1 MADLKFFYGCMGSAK
16 TLRLLTTAYNFE
28 EKGIAFLVYKPK
40 LDTRD
45 GLNIIRSRA
54 GLERDCVSVD
64 GNFNFLNEVTDIT
77 KEYPAKFILI
87 DEAQFLTAEQ
97 VDQLSLIVD
106 NLNINVFC
114 YGLRTDFKTNLFEG
128 SRRLFELANDLEEIP
143 SMCECGKRTLVNA
156 RFDEFGN
163 IIFDGEQVKIGGNE
177 SYKSICRKCYNNKMA
192 QDLHSALK
200 VVK

>member
-28 EKGIAFLVYKPK
+28 EKGIPFLVYKPK

-64 GNFNFLNEVTDIT
+64 GNFNFLNEVTEIT
-77 KEYPAKFILI
+77 KEYQAKFILI

-128 SRRLFELANDLEEIP
+128 SRRLFEIANDLEEIP

-163 IIFDGEQVKIGGNE
+163 IIFDGEQVQIGGNE
-177 SYKSICRKCYNNKMA
+177 SYKSICRKCYNNKKNNS
-192 QDLHSALK
+192 H
-200 VVK
+200 

>member
-28 EKGIAFLVYKPK
+28 EKGIPFLVYKPK

-64 GNFNFLNEVTDIT
+64 GNFNFLNEVTEIT
-77 KEYPAKFILI
+77 KEYQAKFILI
-87 DEAQFLTAEQ
+87 DEAQFLTTEQ

-128 SRRLFELANDLEEIP
+128 SRRLFEIANDLEEIP

-163 IIFDGEQVKIGGNE
+163 IIFDGEQVQIGGNE
-177 SYKSICRKCYNNKMA
+177 SYKSICRKCYNNRK
-192 QDLHSALK
+192 K
-200 VVK
+200 

>member
-28 EKGIAFLVYKPK
+28 EKGIPFLVYKPK

-64 GNFNFLNEVTDIT
+64 GNFNFLNEVTEIT
-77 KEYPAKFILI
+77 KEYQAKFILI
-87 DEAQFLTAEQ
+87 DEAQFLTTEQ

-128 SRRLFELANDLEEIP
+128 SRRLFEIANDLEEIP

-156 RFDEFGN
+156 RFDELGN

-177 SYKSICRKCYNNKMA
+177 SYKSICRKCYNNRKN
-192 QDLHSALK
+192 DTI
-200 VVK
+200 

>member
-1 MADLKFFYGCMGSAK
+1 MYRKWCSYFWIYLI
-16 TLRLLTTAYNFE
+16 LR
-28 EKGIAFLVYKPK
+28 IPFLVYKPK

-64 GNFNFLNEVTDIT
+64 RNFNFLNEVTDIT

-87 DEAQFLTAEQ
+87 DEAQFLTTEQ

-128 SRRLFELANDLEEIP
+128 SRRLFEIANDLEEIP

-156 RFDEFGN
+156 RFDELGN
-163 IIFDGEQVKIGGNE
+163 IIFDGEQVQIGGNE

-192 QDLHSALK
+192 QDFHSALK

>member
-1 MADLKFFYGCMGSAK
+1 MGSAK

-28 EKGIAFLVYKPK
+28 EKGIPFLVYKPK

-54 GLERDCVSVD
+54 GLECDCVSVD

-77 KEYPAKFILI
+77 KEYQAKFILI

-128 SRRLFELANDLEEIP
+128 SRRLFEIANDLEEIP

-163 IIFDGEQVKIGGNE
+163 IIFDGEQVQIGGNE
-177 SYKSICRKCYNNKMA
+177 SYKSICRKCYNNRKNNN
-192 QDLHSALK
+192 H
-200 VVK
+200 

>member
-28 EKGIAFLVYKPK
+28 EKGIPFLVYKPK

-64 GNFNFLNEVTDIT
+64 GNFNFLNEVTEIT
-77 KEYPAKFILI
+77 KEYQAKFILI

-128 SRRLFELANDLEEIP
+128 SRRLFEIANDLEEIP

-156 RFDEFGN
+156 RFDELGN
-163 IIFDGEQVKIGGNE
+163 VIFDGEQVQIGGNE
-177 SYKSICRKCYNNKMA
+177 SYKSICRKCYNNRKNNS
-192 QDLHSALK
+192 H
-200 VVK
+200 

>member
-1 MADLKFFYGCMGSAK
+1 MADLKFFYGCMGGAK

-28 EKGIAFLVYKPK
+28 EKGIPFLVYKPK

-77 KEYPAKFILI
+77 KEYSAKFILI

-128 SRRLFELANDLEEIP
+128 SRRLFEIANDLEEIP

-163 IIFDGEQVKIGGNE
+163 IIFDGEQVQIGGNE
-177 SYKSICRKCYNNKMA
+177 SYKSICRKCYNNKKN
-192 QDLHSALK
+192 DTI
-200 VVK
+200 

>member
-28 EKGIAFLVYKPK
+28 EKGIPFLVYKPK

-64 GNFNFLNEVTDIT
+64 GNFNFLNEVTEIT
-77 KEYPAKFILI
+77 KEYQAKFILI
-87 DEAQFLTAEQ
+87 DEAQFLTTEQ

-114 YGLRTDFKTNLFEG
+114 YGLRTDFKTNLFDG
-128 SRRLFELANDLEEIP
+128 SRRLFEIANDLEEIP

-156 RFDEFGN
+156 RFDELGN
-163 IIFDGEQVKIGGNE
+163 IIFDGEQVQIGGNE
-177 SYKSICRKCYNNKMA
+177 TYKSICRKCYNKKKNNT
-192 QDLHSALK
+192 Q
-200 VVK
+200 

>member
-28 EKGIAFLVYKPK
+28 EKGIPFLVYKPK

-64 GNFNFLNEVTDIT
+64 GNFNFLNEVTEIT
-77 KEYPAKFILI
+77 KEYQAKFILI

-128 SRRLFELANDLEEIP
+128 SRRLFEIANDLEEIP

-163 IIFDGEQVKIGGNE
+163 IIFDGEQVQIGGNE
-177 SYKSICRKCYNNKMA
+177 SYKSICRKCYNNRKNNS
-192 QDLHSALK
+192 H
-200 VVK
+200 

>member
-28 EKGIAFLVYKPK
+28 EKGIPFLVYKPK

-64 GNFNFLNEVTDIT
+64 GNFNFLNEVTEIT
-77 KEYPAKFILI
+77 KEYQAKFILI

-163 IIFDGEQVKIGGNE
+163 IIFDGEQVQIGGNE

-192 QDLHSALK
+192 QDFHSALK

>member
-28 EKGIAFLVYKPK
+28 EKGIPFLVYKPK

-77 KEYPAKFILI
+77 KEYLAKFILI
-87 DEAQFLTAEQ
+87 DEAQFLTTGQ

-177 SYKSICRKCYNNKMA
+177 SYKSICRKCYNNRKN
-192 QDLHSALK
+192 DTI
-200 VVK
+200 

>member
-28 EKGIAFLVYKPK
+28 EKGIPFLVYKPK

-54 GLERDCVSVD
+54 GLERDSVSVD
-64 GNFNFLNEVTDIT
+64 GNFNFLNEVTEIT
-77 KEYPAKFILI
+77 KEYQAKFILI

-128 SRRLFELANDLEEIP
+128 SRRLFEIANDLEEIP

-163 IIFDGEQVKIGGNE
+163 IIFDGEQVQIGGNE
-177 SYKSICRKCYNNKMA
+177 SYKSICRKCYNNRKNNN
-192 QDLHSALK
+192 H
-200 VVK
+200 

>member
-28 EKGIAFLVYKPK
+28 EKGIPFLVYKPK

-64 GNFNFLNEVTDIT
+64 GNFNFLNEVTEIT
-77 KEYPAKFILI
+77 KEYQAKFILI

-128 SRRLFELANDLEEIP
+128 SRRLFEIANDLEEIP

-163 IIFDGEQVKIGGNE
+163 IIFDGEQVQIGGNE
-177 SYKSICRKCYNNKMA
+177 SYKSICRKCYNNRKNNN
-192 QDLHSALK
+192 H
-200 VVK
+200 

>member
-64 GNFNFLNEVTDIT
+64 GNFNFLNEVTEIT
-77 KEYPAKFILI
+77 KEYQAKFILI

>member
-28 EKGIAFLVYKPK
+28 EKGIPFLVYKPK

-64 GNFNFLNEVTDIT
+64 GNFNFLNEVTEIT
-77 KEYPAKFILI
+77 KEYQAKFILI

-128 SRRLFELANDLEEIP
+128 SRRLFEIANDLEEIP

-156 RFDEFGN
+156 RFDELGN
-163 IIFDGEQVKIGGNE
+163 IIFDGEQVQIGGDE
-177 SYKSICRKCYNNKMA
+177 SYKSICRKCYNNKKNDTM
-192 QDLHSALK
+192 
-200 VVK
+200 

>member
-16 TLRLLTTAYNFE
+16 TLRLLTMAYNFE
-28 EKGIAFLVYKPK
+28 EKGIPFLVYKPK

-64 GNFNFLNEVTDIT
+64 GNFNFLNEVTEIT
-77 KEYPAKFILI
+77 KEYQAKFILI

-128 SRRLFELANDLEEIP
+128 SRRLFEIANDLDEIP

-163 IIFDGEQVKIGGNE
+163 IIFDGEQVQIGGNE
-177 SYKSICRKCYNNKMA
+177 SYKSICRKCYNNRKNNS
-192 QDLHSALK
+192 H
-200 VVK
+200 

>member
-28 EKGIAFLVYKPK
+28 EKGIPFLVYKPK

-64 GNFNFLNEVTDIT
+64 GNFNFLNEVTEIT
-77 KEYPAKFILI
+77 KEYHAKFILI
-87 DEAQFLTAEQ
+87 DEAQFLTTEQ

-128 SRRLFELANDLEEIP
+128 SRRLFEIANDLEEIP

-163 IIFDGEQVKIGGNE
+163 IIFDGEQVQIGGDE
-177 SYKSICRKCYNNKMA
+177 RYKSICRKCYNNKMA
-192 QDLHSALK
+192 QDFHSALK

>member
-1 MADLKFFYGCMGSAK
+1 MYRRWCSYFWIYLI
-16 TLRLLTTAYNFE
+16 LR
-28 EKGIAFLVYKPK
+28 IPFLVYKPK

-97 VDQLSLIVD
+97 VVQLSLIVD

-128 SRRLFELANDLEEIP
+128 SRRLFEIANDLEEIP

-163 IIFDGEQVKIGGNE
+163 IIFDGEQVQIGGDE
-177 SYKSICRKCYNNKMA
+177 TYKSICRKCYNNKMA
-192 QDLHSALK
+192 QDFHSALK

>member
-28 EKGIAFLVYKPK
+28 EKGIPFLVYKPK

-64 GNFNFLNEVTDIT
+64 GNFNFLNEVTEIT
-77 KEYPAKFILI
+77 KEYQAKFILI

-128 SRRLFELANDLEEIP
+128 SRRLFEIANDLEEIP

-163 IIFDGEQVKIGGNE
+163 IIFDGEQVQIGGDE
-177 SYKSICRKCYNNKMA
+177 RYKSICRKCYNKKKNNT
-192 QDLHSALK
+192 Q
-200 VVK
+200 